1 MAPPRQVVA
10 LPFNPPADTRLAFNP
25 PGQSVSLAF
34 NPLLRVLTPAMAPR
48 PNSGLETHEEEIIGD
63 SPTLEP
69 YLHHTNA
76 TTESQEKISIIVGIV
91 VALLLA
97 ILIVIVCAAV
107 IRRMRRRR
115 LPASSEDGKGMR
127 MKRVRRGK
135 GVDEDEEDLPSP
147 LDDLH
152 DPYVQFVYIPPNRGL
167 KLWKG
172 RLKIMKRHLKRSLL
186 KKQIEIHGCTIP
198 EHCRAQLKRIYVY

>member
-76 TTESQEKISIIVGIV
+76 TTEPDEPWPGELGKEEESQEKISIIVGIV

-107 IRRMRRRR
+107 I
-115 LPASSEDGKGMR
+115 
-127 MKRVRRGK
+127 
-135 GVDEDEEDLPSP
+135 
-147 LDDLH
+147 
-152 DPYVQFVYIPPNRGL
+152 
-167 KLWKG
+167 
-172 RLKIMKRHLKRSLL
+172 
-186 KKQIEIHGCTIP
+186 
-198 EHCRAQLKRIYVY
+198 